1 MRAYRAHA
9 ITHVAIFDCLWL
21 VSSCALAFLCWFHF
35 GFKARCQLSCNCD
48 DDSDGDVNC
57 GLSAQFVEN
66 LLICTVAAAW
76 QRCHSRIALPP
87 LSRSHSLCVCCHA
100 INHTHIHTHMRRTLH
115 AHLHVVYPPKKNQER
130 YMKLFTPLSLSLYP
144 LSFSLLLC
152 CCGIYNAFLMVLK
165 MFPLRFAL
173 QQRLN

>member
-1 MRAYRAHA
+1 MRAYRVHA
-9 ITHVAIFDCLWL
+9 ITHVAIFDCLLL

-76 QRCHSRIALPP
+76 QRCHSRIALPL

-100 INHTHIHTHMRRTLH
+100 INHTHIRAYMRRTLH
-115 AHLHVVYPPKKNQER
+115 AHLHVVYPPKKTKRDTWN
-130 YMKLFTPLSLSLYP
+130 YLP